1 MTSLNG
7 DVAWDD
13 FNSRE
18 YNRRNY
24 LFRHP
29 DDEEILSLVR
39 DHFSDHFRKSSG
51 RVGSGID
58 VGAGP
63 NLYPALAMLPWCD
76 RVTLLERSLG
86 NVRYLKE
93 QRDSYEGMWD
103 KFWDVLCKE
112 EAYRALG
119 VDPRVRFREAVD
131 VREGDIFD
139 LARGAERWDLG
150 TMFFVA
156 ESITESVDQ
165 FRLGVASFMTALK
178 PGAPFAAAFMEN
190 SKGYYVDGRK
200 FPATSVRKE
209 DVGSALKGYADSANI
224 YRLGTPDDLRE
235 GYTGMIVAYGRR
247 NG

>member
-1 MTSLNG
+1 
-7 DVAWDD
+7 
-13 FNSRE
+13 
-18 YNRRNY
+18 
-24 LFRHP
+24 
-29 DDEEILSLVR
+29 
-39 DHFSDHFRKSSG
+39 
-51 RVGSGID
+51 
-58 VGAGP
+58 
-63 NLYPALAMLPWCD
+63 MLPWCD
-76 RVTLLERSLG
+76 RITLLERSLG
-86 NVRYLKE
+86 NVRYLGE
-93 QRDSYEGMWD
+93 QRDSYDGMWD

-131 VREGDIFD
+131 VRKGDIFD
-139 LARGAERWDLG
+139 LGGGAERWDLG

-156 ESITESVDQ
+156 ESITESLDQ

-200 FPATSVRKE
+200 FPATSIGKRGVS
-209 DVGSALKGYADSANI
+209 SALKGYADGANI

-235 GYTGMIVAYGRR
+235 GYTGMIVACGRR